1 MRSNGE
7 NIAKETS
14 NKLSENRKSFGHLC
28 KKSPQLNGEKNPSCA
43 RRKNR
48 CGAGFF
54 YGPCKVSANL
64 DRVIDICPRIVYDK
78 P

>member
-28 KKSPQLNGEKNPSCA
+28 KKSPHASPGSEKTAMGKFQSRTSIPV
-43 RRKNR
+43 NR
-48 CGAGFF
+48 PEKTPLP
-54 YGPCKVSANL
+54 Y
-64 DRVIDICPRIVYDK
+64 
-78 P
+78 

>member
-28 KKSPQLNGEKNPSCA
+28 KKSPHASPGYEKQPWENS
-43 RRKNR
+43 
-48 CGAGFF
+48 GAALQS
-54 YGPCKVSANL
+54 P
-64 DRVIDICPRIVYDK
+64 
-78 P
+78 